1 MSVVWHRIS
10 SCCEYSRAE
19 QDIAV
24 DYSVKLPSTYTSQSG
39 IGVPDGRH
47 RDEMSKHRQL

>member
-1 MSVVWHRIS
+1 MVWHRINS
-10 SCCEYSRAE
+10 RCEYSRAE
-19 QDIAV
+19 QDIVV
-24 DYSVKLPSTYTSQSG
+24 DYSVKLPSTYMPKSG